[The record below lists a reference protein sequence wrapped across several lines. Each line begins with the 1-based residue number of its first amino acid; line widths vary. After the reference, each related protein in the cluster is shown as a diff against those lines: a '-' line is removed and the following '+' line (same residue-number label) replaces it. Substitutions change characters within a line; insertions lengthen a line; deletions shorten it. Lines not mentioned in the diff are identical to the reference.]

1 MSYELFENSHDVNSW
16 DLCAIIISKF
26 GISWGF
32 IKGKDNCLLYAKQSI
47 RFFIYNS
54 QFLVTANKE
63 GILPTIY
70 R

>member
-1 MSYELFENSHDVNSW
+1 MNYLKNSYDVNSW